1 MALNC
6 GTEGV
11 AAGAGAEDGGG
22 GGGGGARALDW
33 ILDTGRLAAGA
44 GAERGAERV
53 AAGFLA
59 AVFRVLVEVNRGFVA
74 QGGKDSVIQQ
84 YALMPC
90 QQCLIHIL
98 FDLRLLAGSPEGTF
112 TTWLL

>member
-11 AAGAGAEDGGG
+11 AAGAGGAGGA

-33 ILDTGRLAAGA
+33 ILDTGRLAAA
-44 GAERGAERV
+44 GVGRGAERA

-59 AVFRVLVEVNRGFVA
+59 AVFRVLVDVNRGFVA
-74 QGGKDSVIQQ
+74 QGGKDSVIR
-84 YALMPC
+84 YA
-90 QQCLIHIL
+90 
-98 FDLRLLAGSPEGTF
+98 
-112 TTWLL
+112 

>member
-11 AAGAGAEDGGG
+11 AAGAGADGGG

-84 YALMPC
+84 YALMTC
-90 QQCLIHIL
+90 QQCLLIY
-98 FDLRLLAGSPEGTF
+98 TF
-112 TTWLL
+112 